1 MRVSPQFIA
10 RFICRLIAPSD
21 QANCSRSNK
30 RDTIVKRD
38 IALQSVAALADS
50 VSQYK
55 LVVQVLWTPT

>member
-1 MRVSPQFIA
+1 MRISPQFIA
-10 RFICRLIAPSD
+10 RFICRPIAPSD

-30 RDTIVKRD
+30 RDTIVKGD